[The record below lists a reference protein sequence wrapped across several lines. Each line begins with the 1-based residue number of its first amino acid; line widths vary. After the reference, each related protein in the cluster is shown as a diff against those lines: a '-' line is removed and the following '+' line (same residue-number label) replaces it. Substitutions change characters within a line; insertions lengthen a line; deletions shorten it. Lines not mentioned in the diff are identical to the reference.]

1 MDLYDAGPYPPL
13 WGYFNKNLGQ
23 SVEVFSYVHMRLHK
37 QPKHPKYNEGRM
49 AQEHTA
55 QAEPSPTN
63 NRLHDSQQASPDQ
76 RAGRRLAAF
85 KAAFPLTV
93 PICLGF
99 LFLGAS
105 YGILMGTK
113 GFSFVWPMCM
123 SAFIFAG
130 SMEFVTVNLLLSAF
144 NPFAGF
150 LLALM
155 VNARHLFYG
164 LSMLGRFKGLGWKR
178 PYLIFGMCD
187 ETYAINST
195 ARIPDTVDR
204 GWFYFWVT
212 VLNQC
217 YWVVGATAG
226 GIIGSHL
233 PFDTT
238 GLDFVLTA
246 LFLVIFLD
254 QWLGGKHRERLSAI
268 IGVLAALVCLV
279 IFGAENFM
287 IPALIA
293 MLVLFTI
300 LRPHLDTL
308 NIESENASAN
318 NAGENA
324 DASQE
329 VR

>member
-1 MDLYDAGPYPPL
+1 
-13 WGYFNKNLGQ
+13 
-23 SVEVFSYVHMRLHK
+23 
-37 QPKHPKYNEGRM
+37 M

-55 QAEPSPTN
+55 SAESTPVATATLP
-63 NRLHDSQQASPDQ
+63 Q
-76 RAGRRLAAF
+76 RPGKRLAAF

-144 NPFAGF
+144 NPLAGF

-187 ETYAINST
+187 ETYAVNST
-195 ARIPDTVDR
+195 AHIPDTVDR

-212 VLNQC
+212 ALNQC
-217 YWVVGATAG
+217 YWVIGATAG

-254 QWLGGKHRERLSAI
+254 QWLGGKHRERLSAV
-268 IGVLAALVCLV
+268 IGVLAALGCLV
-279 IFGAENFM
+279 VFGADNFM
-287 IPALIA
+287 IPAMIT
-293 MLVLFTI
+293 MLVLFTV

-308 NIESENASAN
+308 NIQPTQTTDNAT
-318 NAGENA
+318 AGKE
-324 DASQE
+324 DHQS
-329 VR
+329 